1 MEESPELC
9 PTAGHY
15 PWDRFPLSAVPVL
28 SMPLHPSLDVS
39 FGSITTTQAKV
50 LRQTY
55 RVLMIAFVLFVIT
68 AALPLNLFSPGW
80 GHQFSSAIINVCAFP
95 WLALALGRL
104 GVTYQQREQLHVRMS
119 AGEIQASAPLSGVD
133 PDTTEEDREAME
145 DALAKDGNLRFLAQ
159 LGFYAMLLLAVWQ
172 LVLFGG
178 SLSQIEARQVDESRV
193 IDQRFGALQQ
203 QLKQLSP
210 ERLDQAL
217 QQLGVPPAP
226 AGQSGD
232 PFKRLEASRTQVQQQ
247 ANRNANQARFLL
259 TRESLRNLLLAILY
273 ATGFYG
279 LARF

>member
-1 MEESPELC
+1 
-9 PTAGHY
+9 
-15 PWDRFPLSAVPVL
+15 
-28 SMPLHPSLDVS
+28 MPLHPSMLVT
-39 FGSITTTQAKV
+39 FGSITTTQTKV

-68 AALPLNLFSPGW
+68 AALPLNLRSQVW
-80 GHQFSSAIINVCAFP
+80 GHQFSSAILNVCVLP
-95 WLALALGRL
+95 WLALALGLL
-104 GVTYQQREQLHVRMS
+104 GVTLQQREQLQARMAAGDSSS
-119 AGEIQASAPLSGVD
+119 AATLVGADRGDAD
-133 PDTTEEDREAME
+133 EDDESDRPS
-145 DALAKDGNLRFLAQ
+145 LAKDGDLRFLAQ
-159 LGFYAMLLLAVWQ
+159 MGFYAMVLLAVWQ

-178 SLSQIEARQVDESRV
+178 SLGQIDARQVGESQL

-203 QLKQLSP
+203 QLKQLPP

-232 PFKRLEASRTQVQQQ
+232 PFKRLQDSRTKVQQQ
-247 ANRNANQARFLL
+247 ASRNANQARFLL

>member
-1 MEESPELC
+1 M
-9 PTAGHY
+9 
-15 PWDRFPLSAVPVL
+15 PL
-28 SMPLHPSLDVS
+28 LHPSLDVS

-50 LRQTY
+50 LRLTY

-68 AALPLNLFSPGW
+68 AALPLNLFSQVW
-80 GHQFSSAIINVCAFP
+80 GHQFSSAILNVGVLP

-119 AGEIQASAPLSGVD
+119 AGDLQSSAAVSGVD
-133 PDTTEEDREAME
+133 LDVTEEENEATE
-145 DALAKDGNLRFLAQ
+145 DALSKDGNLRFLSQ
-159 LGFYAMLLLAVWQ
+159 LGFYAMVLLAVWQ

-178 SLSQIEARQVDESRV
+178 SLGQIDARQVGESQV

-203 QLKQLSP
+203 QLKQLPP

-232 PFKRLEASRTQVQQQ
+232 PFKRLQDSRTQVQQQ
-247 ANRNANQARFLL
+247 ASRNANQARFLL

-279 LARF
+279 LARV